1 MISRWMRAAGALALA
16 PAAALAFEAVDSIPY
31 PSRGGFPE
39 AYERDPSYP
48 TSLSAEVGLMYDSNP
63 FRLPDG
69 ADTQALLGE
78 SERSDAVM
86 RYRVEGR
93 HIARVVGRQ
102 RMRVHARG
110 DYNDYLRYN
119 KLDHFAYVLTG
130 EWLWEV
136 TNDLSGTLGWDRAH
150 RLGDFG
156 DVQRAV
162 SDKVTSDRFYATAGY
177 RVTPDW
183 RVRGGADHRH
193 RKRTG
198 DRPEVSADAT
208 TVRAGIDYVT
218 PLANAIGVEAR
229 RTEGDAPVTAAI
241 DPADQLG
248 NDFTEYEVSLV
259 LTYNLGAQLLVG
271 GALGRTRRS
280 YDELPVEEF
289 DGTTYRGRIGWRP
302 SPKITLLFEAY
313 KEPTAAFLEIDAS
326 HVVVRGM
333 SFGPSWAPTT
343 KLVFSAQLVNERR
356 QYQSTADAGLTA
368 RDDTLR
374 VWRFAAGWEPQRHFT
389 VGAGLEYGERTSN
402 ALGRDYEYGAAM
414 ANVRYDW

>member
-39 AYERDPSYP
+39 AYDRDPSYP

-63 FRLPDG
+63 FRLAEG
-69 ADTQALLGE
+69 ADTRAVLGE
-78 SERSDAVM
+78 SERSDAAM

-102 RMRVHARG
+102 RVRVHARG
-110 DYNDYLRYN
+110 DYTDYFRYN
-119 KLDHFAYVLTG
+119 TFDHFAYVLTG

-136 TNDLSGTLGWDRAH
+136 TNDFSGTLGWDRLH

-156 DVQRAV
+156 EVQRPIA
-162 SDKVTSDRFYATAGY
+162 DKITSDTLYATGAY

-183 RVRGGADHRH
+183 RLRGGAAYRH
-193 RKRTG
+193 AKRTG
-198 DRPEVSADAT
+198 DRPEVSANAT

-218 PLANAIGVEAR
+218 PLANAIGVEVR
-229 RTEGDAPVTAAI
+229 RTEGGAPVTATI
-241 DPADQLG
+241 DPAGRLG
-248 NDFTEYEVSLV
+248 NDFTEHEVSVV

-280 YDELPVEEF
+280 YSELPVEEF
-289 DGTTYRGRIGWRP
+289 DGTTYRARIGWRP
-302 SPKITLLFEAY
+302 APKITLLLEAY
-313 KEPTAAFLEIDAS
+313 KEPTAGFLEVDAT
-326 HVVVRGM
+326 HVVARGM
-333 SFGPSWAPTT
+333 SFGPSWAPTM

-356 QYQSTADAGLTA
+356 QYQSTADPGLA
-368 RDDTLR
+368 ERDDTLR
-374 VWRFAAGWEPQRHFT
+374 LWRFAAGWEPQRHFT

-402 ALGRDYEYGAAM
+402 ILARDYEYGAVM